1 MSYLLPLKICIPPLL
16 DVVSDLYSTYMLN
29 MDTDVEVGQW
39 SAIVI
44 VFLLLSFVCV
54 WGSDWF
60 DIVLSDLVITTAKYS
75 LWPILQKIL
84 IS

>member
-29 MDTDVEVGQW
+29 TDTDVEVGQW

-54 WGSDWF
+54 WASDWF
-60 DIVLSDLVITTAKYS
+60 YIVLFGFSNHYS
-75 LWPILQKIL
+75 NCKV
-84 IS
+84 

>member
-1 MSYLLPLKICIPPLL
+1 MSYLIPLKICIPPLL
-16 DVVSDLYSTYMLN
+16 DVVGDLYSTYMLN

-44 VFLLLSFVCV
+44 VFLLLSLVCV

-60 DIVLSDLVITTAKYS
+60 DIVLFGLSNHYCKV
-75 LWPILQKIL
+75 
-84 IS
+84 

>member
-29 MDTDVEVGQW
+29 TDTDVEVGQW

-54 WGSDWF
+54 WASDWF
-60 DIVLSDLVITTAKYS
+60 DIVLFGFSNHYS
-75 LWPILQKIL
+75 NCKV
-84 IS
+84 